1 LPELYSDVISTHH
14 YSDKSKYTE
23 MGNLIYIANN
33 KVKEHGY
40 SIAAKQDDGFYEK
53 LQAMGYEKVE
63 IEEID
68 AYFLNVIK
76 SEKELLQ
83 I

>member
-1 LPELYSDVISTHH
+1 
-14 YSDKSKYTE
+14 

-40 SIAAKQDDGFYEK
+40 SIAAKQDDGFYENFK
-53 LQAMGYEKVE
+53 LWGMKNE

-68 AYFLNVIK
+68 AYFLDVIK
-76 SEKELLQ
+76 TEKELLQ